1 MKMKNRVRIIQ
12 TFWSG
17 GASPLVKSCGWTH
30 PEYNLMSWAL
40 SCCSLR
46 EHYDQVELYTD
57 QRGYEVLIDKLHLPY
72 TDVHVV
78 YDDSLCLPQHW
89 AYAKIKTY
97 SMQTEPFLHV
107 DGDIYISRPF
117 EEDVLEAGLVVQN
130 EEIGTAYYRNML
142 DAILRIPG
150 VWLPDYVRSVLGDE
164 LLPSYNMGVFG
175 GSDLRF
181 IHDYCDEAKRFLEK
195 NRLNDSGNP
204 CSRVDCN
211 VFFEQML
218 FAIYA
223 KTVGKDIA
231 RVIKRAV
238 ADNGYTR
245 RDFCDVAKFHEKG
258 FFHILGGHK
267 RVKNIY
273 RRVADVLLAFYP
285 DYYHRAVDIAGALPF
300 AFVLRRGVLYDE
312 FLSER
317 IREWETLDKK
327 LLADTE
333 EATAKGLL
341 AFFASDSGGEDSRVS
356 LPPGFSLFSVALSSE
371 EEKKYLRRHFKCEEN
386 FPLDRIAVSPSL
398 LYPGFNE
405 FPLIEEDEQI
415 ASCLR
420 RNGGTMSVRELQD
433 EAIARRC
440 CKDREAKLRVR
451 DYVLEE
457 ITYMVKARILIAQ
470 ER

>member
-245 RDFCDVAKFHEKG
+245 RDFCDVARFHEKG

-273 RRVADVLLAFYP
+273 RRVADVLLSLYP
-285 DYYHRAVDIAGALPF
+285 EYYHRVVEVLGSSQYIIAYKFGSSY
-300 AFVLRRGVLYDE
+300 GK

-317 IREWETLDKK
+317 TQEWRRMQRSTLTDV
-327 LLADTE
+327 E
-333 EATAKGLL
+333 ERTSRGVL
-341 AFFASDSGGEDSRVS
+341 AFHQVGCDCEKLVVA
-356 LPPGFSLFSVALSSE
+356 LPGCLTLFSAGQESDG
-371 EEKKYLRRHFKCEEN
+371 EKEYLRKRFGREVN
-386 FPLDRIAVSPSL
+386 FPLDKIAMCPSL

-405 FPLIEEDEQI
+405 FLLIDEDECI
-415 ASCLR
+415 ISCLQ
-420 RNGGTMSVRELQD
+420 RNGGILPISELQD
-433 EAIARRC
+433 DAVRRHGC
-440 CKDREAKLRVR
+440 HSAQTENRVR
-451 DYVLEE
+451 GYVVEE
-457 ITYMVKARILIAQ
+457 VARMVDARVMIVND
-470 ER
+470 